1 MFTVFI
7 SESSFSSLRLKKRK
21 IVKENGINLAWWWSG
36 NSDSSIN
43 RTGWPKL
50 RPIGQ
55 YFRSW
60 DDDDFE
66 YQELYRL
73 KLEAWYR
80 RKGDRKLEPEMN
92 LKIF

>member
-7 SESSFSSLRLKKRK
+7 SESIFSSLRLKKA
-21 IVKENGINLAWWWSG
+21 ENKKMELIWLGVGWGI
-36 NSDSSIN
+36 
-43 RTGWPKL
+43 RT
-50 RPIGQ
+50 RRSTGQ
-55 YFRSW
+55 
-60 DDDDFE
+60 DGLDNDDFE

>member
-7 SESSFSSLRLKKRK
+7 SESIFSSLRLKKA
-21 IVKENGINLAWWWSG
+21 ENKKMELIWLGVGRGIRTRWSTRQDG
-36 NSDSSIN
+36 LDN
-43 RTGWPKL
+43 
-50 RPIGQ
+50 
-55 YFRSW
+55 
-60 DDDDFE
+60 DDFE
-66 YQELYRL
+66 YQELNRL